1 MQIYHG
7 FEPPPVSSIAHKHIL
22 SYHPYCMV
30 YIYLHELV
38 DFYGICFLVRSIIP
52 IPWIFMASHATW
64 LQLRSCTLQ
73 QWDLQEVD
81 AILLH
86 PESGSSTRKRRF
98 REKKTVGSLVGV
110 FSTTEKLEKQILKH
124 NLLGSNIGS
133 YYPQVLI
140 EHSLRNVWISF
151 CRFRWGIPKST

>member
-1 MQIYHG
+1 MLQKWEITSNVFFTTSSPHLICCWFSKKYMECKVYADLLG
-7 FEPPPVSSIAHKHIL
+7 FETPPVSSIAHKHIL
-22 SYHPYCMV
+22 PYHPYCMV

-98 REKKTVGSLVGV
+98 REKKTWGVWLEFSLP
-110 FSTTEKLEKQILKH
+110 LK
-124 NLLGSNIGS
+124 N
-133 YYPQVLI
+133 
-140 EHSLRNVWISF
+140 
-151 CRFRWGIPKST
+151 